1 MHSLLE
7 PLEDLMR
14 EAIREVRGNQRG
26 HQRPSVVIRGHP
38 RHTCLLVEAIREAI
52 RGNQRGNQRGHPWHT
67 YLLVEA
73 IARQPSA
80 LLRRGA
86 VVKLDEDE
94 ADETQELGT
103 ARQRLEHRVFGAL
116 DV

>member
-26 HQRPSVVIRGHP
+26 HQRPSVVISGHP
-38 RHTCLLVEAIREAI
+38 R
-52 RGNQRGNQRGHPWHT
+52 HT

-86 VVKLDEDE
+86 VVELDEDE

-103 ARQRLEHRVFGAL
+103 ARQRLEHRVFGSL

>member
-26 HQRPSVVIRGHP
+26 HQRPSEVIRGHP

-52 RGNQRGNQRGHPWHT
+52 
-67 YLLVEA
+67 
-73 IARQPSA
+73 
-80 LLRRGA
+80 
-86 VVKLDEDE
+86 
-94 ADETQELGT
+94 
-103 ARQRLEHRVFGAL
+103 
-116 DV
+116 